1 MSSQFDNWRSDP
13 SESHGPLMS
22 ITCWSL
28 GGVSL
33 LFLVVRC
40 GIRQSQKKFWY
51 DDGLL
56 VISWVP
62 SWFVDPMVIIRDR
75 ATDIW
80 GSMGCDYGYFPG
92 IITMESPMEPE
103 DAYCGK
109 DWSWYSDELGSFVS

>member
-56 VISWVP
+56 VISWV
-62 SWFVDPMVIIRDR
+62 SDVDTQAETWSLMQHSP
-75 ATDIW
+75 
-80 GSMGCDYGYFPG
+80 YF
-92 IITMESPMEPE
+92 
-103 DAYCGK
+103 
-109 DWSWYSDELGSFVS
+109 SFSSF